1 MSELS
6 LILST
11 PSATGILEFR
21 FGPVALADKEAAL
34 AHAALVG
41 AVRTPAENMV
51 AVEAQKYVKQVA
63 LSFERERKKLKEPLI
78 EAGRRLDR
86 MVGDEIKELDIEL
99 GRLSNLTTEFQLAEQ
114 RRIREE
120 QEAQARE
127 LARIE
132 AEKQAELKRIADEQ
146 ARVEREARE
155 AREAAE
161 RAAREATN
169 KAQREAAAKAMAEAE
184 AARKA
189 AEQSAAV
196 AAAQTAR
203 VEATASAATY
213 AESKPITVSRESGQ
227 VVKTEWEITVTNPY
241 ELAKFHP
248 DCVTITPLLTPIKA
262 ALNEGRTVKGVVA
275 KKILTTSVRPGAQKF
290 IDV

>member
-1 MSELS
+1 MSEQS

-11 PSATGILEFR
+11 PSPAGILEFR

-41 AVRTPAENMV
+41 AVRTPAENMI
-51 AVEAQKYVKQVA
+51 AVEAQKEIKRVA
-63 LSFERERKKLKEPLI
+63 LAFERERKKLKEPLI

-86 MVGDEIKELDIEL
+86 MVGDETKELDIEL

-146 ARVEREARE
+146 ARVER
-155 AREAAE
+155 
-161 RAAREATN
+161 AAREATN
-169 KAQREAAAKAMAEAE
+169 KTEREAAAKAMAEAE
-184 AARKA
+184 AARNA

-196 AAAQTAR
+196 AAVQTAR

>member
-1 MSELS
+1 MSEQS
-6 LILST
+6 LILSN
-11 PSATGILEFR
+11 PSPTGVLEFS
-21 FGPVALADKEAAL
+21 FGAVALAEKESALTKAAL
-34 AHAALVG
+34 IG
-41 AVRTPAENMV
+41 IVRTPEENAA
-51 AVEAQKYVKQVA
+51 AVDAQKEIKRVA
-63 LSFERERKKLKEPLI
+63 LAFERERKKLKEPLI

-86 MVGDEIKELDIEL
+86 VVQTEIVELDKEL

-161 RAAREATN
+161 RQAREATN
-169 KAQREAAAKAMAEAE
+169 KAEREAAEKAMAEAE
-184 AARKA
+184 ASSKA
-189 AEQSAAV
+189 AERAAV
-196 AAAQTAR
+196 VAEIQVAR
-203 VEATASAATY
+203 VEAVAASATY
-213 AESKPITVSRESGQ
+213 AEAKPITVSRESGQ
-227 VVKTEWEITVTNPY
+227 VVKTEWDIQVTNPY
-241 ELAKFHP
+241 DLAKFHP
-248 DCVTITPLLTPIKA
+248 DCVKIEALLTPIKQ
-262 ALNEGRTVKGVVA
+262 ALNEGRTIKGIVA
-275 KKILTTSVRPGAQKF
+275 TKRLVTSVRAGAQKF